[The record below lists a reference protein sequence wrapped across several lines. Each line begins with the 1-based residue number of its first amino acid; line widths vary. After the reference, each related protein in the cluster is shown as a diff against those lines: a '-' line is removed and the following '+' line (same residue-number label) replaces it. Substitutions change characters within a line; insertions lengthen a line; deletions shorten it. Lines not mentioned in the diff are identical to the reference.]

1 MERLLFVVFGYGDA
15 RAVDGL
21 TSRNGTVGDAVVDI
35 SQTRLSNVLCLSNE
49 GCGRAGT
56 LSCIVLR
63 S

>member
-15 RAVDGL
+15 RAVD
-21 TSRNGTVGDAVVDI
+21 GTVGDAVVDI